1 MTGMTIMT
9 IKMTRK
15 RQDSYAEPIVALL
28 MQTKIPFQV
37 PLWNLLWEFTK
48 IFYVVVFLAKLEF
61 PQMNIETAKISTAER
76 RFGMQA
82 GIHGRRKSPQTKKRT
97 KYQTCAEQEQAASQ
111 YESIESGDASEPK
124 LISVRANRL
133 KPVPDASLCVRQDR
147 ADS

>member
-1 MTGMTIMT
+1 
-9 IKMTRK
+9 
-15 RQDSYAEPIVALL
+15 
-28 MQTKIPFQV
+28 
-37 PLWNLLWEFTK
+37 
-48 IFYVVVFLAKLEF
+48 
-61 PQMNIETAKISTAER
+61 
-76 RFGMQA
+76 MQA
-82 GIHGRRKSPQTKKRT
+82 GLLGRRKSPQTKKRT

>member
-1 MTGMTIMT
+1 MIYYHAKRRNTG
-9 IKMTRK
+9 K
-15 RQDSYAEPIVALL
+15 QSC
-28 MQTKIPFQV
+28 
-37 PLWNLLWEFTK
+37 WNLALCK
-48 IFYVVVFLAKLEF
+48 ASRNMINIFQSQSTQHISGPVKKLEF

>member
-1 MTGMTIMT
+1 MDLVFGYLVFYL
-9 IKMTRK
+9 
-15 RQDSYAEPIVALL
+15 SYVLEL
-28 MQTKIPFQV
+28 FQQH
-37 PLWNLLWEFTK
+37 
-48 IFYVVVFLAKLEF
+48 YRLEF

>member
-1 MTGMTIMT
+1 MLTHA
-9 IKMTRK
+9 K
-15 RQDSYAEPIVALL
+15 SPE
-28 MQTKIPFQV
+28 QV
-37 PLWNLLWEFTK
+37 
-48 IFYVVVFLAKLEF
+48 LEF